1 MIDLYYAP
9 TPNGWKISIML
20 EECEIDYNVI
30 PVNLGT
36 GDQFKP
42 EFLKISPNNR
52 MPVIVDH
59 DNIIDE
65 EPLSIFES
73 GAILMYLGE
82 KTGKFFPTQSPEK
95 EKVLEWL
102 FWQVGGLGPMAGQVS
117 HFVNYATNFPG
128 DHSYSEKRYK
138 NEYDRL
144 LGVMN
149 TVLEQRE
156 YLAGDYSIADM
167 ASFPWITAY
176 KRYEVDLD
184 LFVNVRRW
192 FDSIKS
198 RPAGRKGIDV
208 GKENR
213 SVGKGITKEGL
224 KTMGSQ
230 ASKSIAEI
238 VPEKSWRAPI
248 CRACE
253 THFLR
258 IWLWQVQVVGKM
270 FPVPQDVPNNK
281 TPLLWR

>member
-1 MIDLYYAP
+1 L
-9 TPNGWKISIML
+9 SR
-20 EECEIDYNVI
+20 
-30 PVNLGT
+30 
-36 GDQFKP
+36 QFTP

-52 MPVIVDH
+52 MPAIVDH
-59 DNIIDE
+59 NNVIDG

-82 KTGKFFPTQSPEK
+82 MAGKFFPQEQPHK
-95 EKVLEWL
+95 ERVLEWL

-117 HFVNYATNFPG
+117 HFVNYAPNFPG

-149 TVLEQRE
+149 NVLEQRE
-156 YLAGDYSIADM
+156 YLAGEYSIADM

-184 LFVNVRRW
+184 TFSNVRRW

-198 RPAGRKGIDV
+198 RPAVRKGIEV

-213 SVGKGITKEGL
+213 SFGKGITQEGL
-224 KTMGSQ
+224 KTMFSQ
-230 ASKSIAEI
+230 DSKSIAEMA
-238 VPEKSWRAPI
+238 EDK
-248 CRACE
+248 
-253 THFLR
+253 
-258 IWLWQVQVVGKM
+258 K
-270 FPVPQDVPNNK
+270 K
-281 TPLLWR
+281 

>member
-20 EECEIDYNVI
+20 EEAEIEYNVI
-30 PVNLGT
+30 PVNLGA

-59 DNIIDE
+59 DGPQGE
-65 EPLSIFES
+65 EVSVFES

-82 KTGKFFPTQSPEK
+82 KSGKFFPQSDK
-95 EKVLEWL
+95 ERIRVLEWL
-102 FWQVGGLGPMAGQVS
+102 FWQIGGLGPMAGQVS
-117 HFVNYATNFPG
+117 HFVNYAPNFPG

-144 LGVMN
+144 LGVMDM
-149 TVLEQRE
+149 VLEERD

-176 KRYEVDLD
+176 KRYEVNLD
-184 LFVNVRRW
+184 TFKNVRRW
-192 FDSIKS
+192 FDEIKS
-198 RPAGRKGIDV
+198 RPAVRKGMDV

-213 SVGKGITKEGL
+213 NFGKGISKESL
-224 KTMGSQ
+224 KTMFGQ
-230 ASKSIAEI
+230 NSKSIKEEA
-238 VPEKSWRAPI
+238 KKK
-248 CRACE
+248 
-253 THFLR
+253 L
-258 IWLWQVQVVGKM
+258 K
-270 FPVPQDVPNNK
+270 D
-281 TPLLWR
+281 

>member
-20 EECEIDYNVI
+20 EEAGIEYNVI
-30 PVNLGT
+30 PINLGA

-59 DNIIDE
+59 DGPQGE
-65 EPLSIFES
+65 EISVFES

-82 KTGKFFPTQSPEK
+82 KSGKFFPQSDK
-95 EKVLEWL
+95 ERIRVLEWL
-102 FWQVGGLGPMAGQVS
+102 FWQIGGLGPMAGQVS
-117 HFVNYATNFPG
+117 HFVNYAPNFPG

-144 LGVMN
+144 LGVMDM
-149 TVLEQRE
+149 VLEERD

-176 KRYEVDLD
+176 KRYEVNLD
-184 LFVNVRRW
+184 TFKNVRRW
-192 FDSIKS
+192 FDEIKS
-198 RPAGRKGIDV
+198 RPAVRKGMDV

-213 SVGKGITKEGL
+213 NFGKGISKESL
-224 KTMGSQ
+224 KTMFGQ
-230 ASKSIAEI
+230 DSKSIKEEA
-238 VPEKSWRAPI
+238 KKK
-248 CRACE
+248 
-253 THFLR
+253 L
-258 IWLWQVQVVGKM
+258 K
-270 FPVPQDVPNNK
+270 D
-281 TPLLWR
+281 